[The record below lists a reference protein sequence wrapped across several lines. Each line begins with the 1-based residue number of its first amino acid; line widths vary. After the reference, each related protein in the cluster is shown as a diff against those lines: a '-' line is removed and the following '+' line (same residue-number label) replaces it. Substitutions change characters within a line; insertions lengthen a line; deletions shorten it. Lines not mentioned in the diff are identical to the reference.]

1 MKITDVTTWVV
12 NVPLT
17 TAFTSSFATKTGT
30 TRTVLRLRT
39 DDGAEGWGETMNGR
53 PVAALI
59 DKLAARIVGR
69 SPFSLESLHQD
80 LKMVPFFYGYLGYAA
95 LAGIDVACWDLIG
108 KVTGQPLSD
117 LLGGRV
123 RDRVPVSGLLTRA
136 NAEGLPMSDM
146 PGALAEHAESAI
158 AAYGFGAVKLKGT
171 SDVPGDLNIM
181 EALRKRLPDTQLRID
196 PNGAWSV
203 PDSVQAGLR
212 LEETRLEYLEDP
224 CIGLE
229 GMSAVRQRVRIPLCT
244 NMCVVRFEDVA
255 PAVRLRAVDII
266 HGDVFK
272 WGGIA
277 ATKNLASQCTTL
289 GFGMNLHSGG
299 ELGLSTAAHLAVVAS
314 TPVLRYAIDS
324 MYYLISDDITTEQF
338 EVTSGSLPVPTG
350 SGLGVQ
356 VDEDKLRHYAKLNEA
371 NGDYTL

>member
-1 MKITDVTTWVV
+1 VKITEVTTWVV

-17 TAFTSSFATKTGT
+17 TGFSSSISTKTGT
-30 TRTVLRLRT
+30 TRTVVRLRT

-59 DKLAARIVGR
+59 DKLSARVVGR

-95 LAGIDVACWDLIG
+95 LAGIDIACWDLIG
-108 KVTGQPLSD
+108 KVTGQPLSN
-117 LLGGRV
+117 LIGGCV
-123 RDRVPVSGLLTRA
+123 RDRVPVSGLVTRA
-136 NAEGLPMSDM
+136 AVKGVSAADM
-146 PGALAEHAESAI
+146 PAALAEHAESAI
-158 AAYGFGAVKLKGT
+158 AAHGFGAVKLKGS
-171 SDVPGDLNIM
+171 SDVSGDLSIM
-181 EALRKRLPDTQLRID
+181 EALRERLPDAQLRID
-196 PNGAWSV
+196 PNAAWSV

-212 LEETRLEYLEDP
+212 LEEMRLEYLEDP
-224 CIGLE
+224 CTGLE

-255 PAVRLRAVDII
+255 PAVRLKAVDII

-314 TPVLRYAIDS
+314 TPALRYAIDS
-324 MYYLISDDITTEQF
+324 MYYLISDDIITERF
-338 EVTSGSLPVPTG
+338 ELTSGSLPIPTD

-356 VDEDKLRHYAKLNEA
+356 VDEDKLRHYAKLNETD
-371 NGDYTL
+371 GDYTL